1 MGKTKH
7 EGPMKLNKKPAPKL
21 WASWAPLGL
30 GKVKPKHI
38 RDTMKTA
45 WDNKDNL
52 SYAYRILTQGVC
64 DGCALGV
71 SGLRDQTLAGPH
83 LCTTRL
89 NVLRLNTMPAIE
101 DKWLSAD
108 IEQLRKLDSTELR
121 KLGRI
126 PYPLSRKKENGR
138 FREFHGTKHSAESR
152 TKSNRLINDS
162 SPFI

>member
-1 MGKTKH
+1 
-7 EGPMKLNKKPAPKL
+7 MKLNKKPAPKL
-21 WASWAPLGL
+21 WASWAPMGL

-52 SYAYRILTQGVC
+52 PYAYRILTQGVC

-71 SGLRDQTLAGPH
+71 SGLRDQTLTGPH

-108 IEQLRKLDSTELR
+108 IEQLRKLDSTEPE
-121 KLGRI
+121 KAWTH
-126 PYPLSRKKENGR
+126 PLSAVEKKW
-138 FREFHGTKHSAESR
+138 
-152 TKSNRLINDS
+152 
-162 SPFI
+162 